1 MARNRNVELQ
11 LEYQKRYE
19 KTPKGQY
26 QRHRQN
32 ARRRGVSFLLT
43 FDQWWSIWQESG
55 LWDVRGAWAGGAVMM
70 RHRDR
75 GPYAVGNVSI
85 GMHSDNIRERNK
97 LVAAGMRKRHTA
109 RATTVLFVEQG

>member
-1 MARNRNVELQ
+1 
-11 LEYQKRYE
+11 
-19 KTPKGQY
+19 
-26 QRHRQN
+26 
-32 ARRRGVSFLLT
+32 
-43 FDQWWSIWQESG
+43 
-55 LWDVRGAWAGGAVMM
+55 MM